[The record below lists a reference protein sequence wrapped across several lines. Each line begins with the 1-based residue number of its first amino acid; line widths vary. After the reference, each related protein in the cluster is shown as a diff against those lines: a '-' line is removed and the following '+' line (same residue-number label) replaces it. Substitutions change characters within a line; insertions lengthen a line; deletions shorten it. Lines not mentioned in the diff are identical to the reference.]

1 MNKGLSV
8 SVAVLLLSGCSA
20 PPFDSAQGS
29 LRQDGALLRSAPSA
43 RSQMRATNVA
53 RFHYTGALQNFTV
66 PSGVTQI
73 TVTADGASG
82 EGSTFRHMKGG
93 KGGLVKATIPVTSG
107 ETLAIF
113 VGGEGGKSSASGGPG
128 GFNGGGNGGVTG
140 SGSARGGNGG
150 GGASDVRES
159 GTGLANRVVVAGGGG
174 GAGGFA
180 QYIAGFGGAGGGP
193 IGGRGGLHHVDGGPS
208 GSGGNG
214 GSQTSGGKGGRSVHR
229 GGFPV
234 SAHGKRGKLGAG
246 GDGGG
251 AADSGNGGGGGGGGY
266 YGGGGGSAGSLGTSG
281 AGGGGGGGG
290 ASSYIEASATNV
302 VNRRGAAPRGN
313 GEIVITW

>member
-1 MNKGLSV
+1 MNKGLRF

-29 LRQDGALLRSAPSA
+29 LRQDGALLRSAPPA
-43 RSQMRATNVA
+43 RSQVRATNVA
-53 RFHYTGALQNFTV
+53 RFHYTGAQQTFTV

-82 EGSTFRHMKGG
+82 AGSTFRHMKGG

-113 VGGEGGKSSASGGPG
+113 VGGDGGKSSASGGPG

-140 SGSARGGNGG
+140 
-150 GGASDVRES
+150 
-159 GTGLANRVVVAGGGG
+159 
-174 GAGGFA
+174 
-180 QYIAGFGGAGGGP
+180 
-193 IGGRGGLHHVDGGPS
+193 
-208 GSGGNG
+208 
-214 GSQTSGGKGGRSVHR
+214 
-229 GGFPV
+229 
-234 SAHGKRGKLGAG
+234 
-246 GDGGG
+246 
-251 AADSGNGGGGGGGGY
+251 SGNGGGGGGGGY

-281 AGGGGGGGG
+281 TGGGGGGG
-290 ASSYIEASATNV
+290 ASSYIETSATNV